1 MSVRGSRN
9 KEDKTMT
16 EWSDGRAER
25 LAGLVSK
32 FKETMNRNEVG
43 LTFLAEVIS
52 DNHERVRMG
61 HGNIIVLGELASYAI
76 PVDDLL
82 GTMTNPF
89 NNHRSPGMPGIEVH
103 PKGKWSR
110 NNLTACVQSQ
120 AEVDSGI
127 PATDVIASI
136 ILGLLSDRLLFRD
149 PSQLSFRN
157 VLMVTYGLS
166 ESPITGELITYFEPF
181 GATFDNEAGEFRVK
195 GTHGFTW
202 HLGFDDP
209 EVKSFSVS
217 SSIRGGPPRL
227 HMDDTYDW
235 MGNCNDPQYL
245 AIQLATFPRGLMM
258 EHADEVEQQ
267 FELEYPDMH
276 IHNEFS
282 ALAGF
287 VISVSEH
294 FAPLLATAEA
304 MKSASLLLD
313 ASNEAFPLLDPSDL
327 ALRLPTEGAE

>member
-16 EWSDGRAER
+16 GWSDGRAER
-25 LAGLVSK
+25 LADLVSQ

-61 HGNIIVLGELASYAI
+61 HENIIVLGELGSYAI
-76 PVDDLL
+76 PVRDLL
-82 GTMTNPF
+82 DTMTNPF
-89 NNHRSPGMPGIEVH
+89 NNHRCPGMPTIEVH
-103 PKGKWSR
+103 PKGKWVR
-110 NNLTACVQSQ
+110 NNSTACVQSQ
-120 AEVDSGI
+120 VEVDSGI

-136 ILGLLSDRLLFRD
+136 ILGLLSDRLLFID
-149 PSQLSFRN
+149 PSQESFRN
-157 VLMVTYGLS
+157 ALRITYGLS
-166 ESPITGELITYFEPF
+166 ESPITEGLITYFEAF
-181 GATFDNEAGEFRVK
+181 GATLDTEAGEIRVK

-209 EVKSFSVS
+209 EVRSFSVS
-217 SSIRGGPPRL
+217 SSIRGGLPRL

-235 MGNCNDPQYL
+235 MADCRGVRRL

-267 FELEYPDMH
+267 FELDYPE
-276 IHNEFS
+276 ISIYNEFS
-282 ALAGF
+282 ALPGF
-287 VISVSEH
+287 VTSVSEH
-294 FAPLLATAEA
+294 FAPLLATADA
-304 MKSASLLLD
+304 MKSASLVLD

-327 ALRLPTEGAE
+327 ALPTEGDE